1 MPPPPPTPRR
11 SLFRLLQRRGCAR
24 LVPRLFM
31 LSCFSV
37 NLKAQCSQGASQL
50 GRAVP
55 ARRPRARSARAGAAR
70 PTVFTIA
77 LRLPRISPFVSC
89 CMAKDEAQWA
99 KQMEQLR
106 DEIRRHDRLYYEEA
120 APIITDR
127 EYDRLYKELVNLET
141 QFPDLVTPD
150 SPTQR
155 VGGKPLKAFEQVAH
169 VIPMLSLD
177 NTYSEEEVKN
187 FYARIRRLLPNE
199 KVPVVIE
206 PKVDG
211 VAVSLIY
218 ENGRLRQAATRGDGT
233 VGDNITQNIRTI
245 RSMPEQLRGAAP
257 KLLEVR
263 GEVYMDKHGFEELND
278 ERRKAGLPLFAN
290 PRNAAAGSLKQL
302 DPAIVAK
309 RPLGVVLY
317 GTGATEGVDVDVHSE
332 IFPLLKKLGLPAT
345 ERWWVAKSV
354 EEILEAIHEL
364 DGIRHKF
371 AYQTDGAVVKV
382 NSFAQRE
389 RLGFTAKS
397 PRWAIAYKYEA
408 ERVETRLNDIVI
420 QVGRTGILTPVA
432 MLEPVFVSG
441 STVGRATLHNEDEI
455 KRKDIRIGDTVVIE
469 KAGEVI
475 PAVVE
480 VVKSKRPR
488 DAKAFDFARHIHGKC
503 PVCGSPIRRDPQFV
517 AWRCE
522 NLQCPAQTTRRV
534 EFFAARSA
542 LDIES
547 VGGIVAD
554 KLVERGLVRDP
565 LDLFELKTEQLAK
578 LNLGTDEEPRVF
590 GEKNATKAIRAIERA
605 RTLPLSRWLFAL
617 AIPDVGRTT
626 ASQLARF
633 HETIEDVANSA
644 LLGDVLDYHKKRE
657 EKEDAKE
664 IADRLLQAG
673 FAKPSKSKAEK
684 GRGITTEVGPVVAQ
698 SVLDFFASAAG
709 KKILHRIKEL
719 SIHPKSEK
727 VSAKKAAALPL
738 TGKTFVLTGTLPSM
752 AREEATERIEAL
764 GGHVTGSVSKKTD
777 YVLAGAEPGSKF
789 DKAKELGVRIID
801 EPEFRKILDRG

>member
-1 MPPPPPTPRR
+1 
-11 SLFRLLQRRGCAR
+11 
-24 LVPRLFM
+24 
-31 LSCFSV
+31 
-37 NLKAQCSQGASQL
+37 
-50 GRAVP
+50 
-55 ARRPRARSARAGAAR
+55 
-70 PTVFTIA
+70 
-77 LRLPRISPFVSC
+77 
-89 CMAKDEAQWA
+89 MAKDETQAA
-99 KQMEQLR
+99 KRMEQLR
-106 DEIRRHDRLYYEEA
+106 DEIRKHDRLYYEEA
-120 APIITDR
+120 APIISDR
-127 EYDRLYKELVNLET
+127 EYDRLYKELVDLET

-155 VGGKPLKAFEQVAH
+155 VGGKPLKAFEQVPH
-169 VIPMLSLD
+169 LIPMLSLD

-187 FYARIRRLLPNE
+187 FYSRIQRLLPNE
-199 KVPVVIE
+199 EIPVVIE

-218 ENGRLRQAATRGDGT
+218 ENGRLRQAATRGDGA

-245 RSMPEQLRGAAP
+245 RSVPDRLLGAAP

-263 GEVYMDKHGFEELND
+263 GEVYMDKRGFEKLND
-278 ERRKAGLPLFAN
+278 ERRRAGLPLFAN

-309 RPLGVVLY
+309 RPLGVMLY
-317 GTGATEGVDVDVHSE
+317 GTGATDGVDIDVHSE

-345 ERWWVAKSV
+345 ERWWVAESV
-354 EEILEAIHEL
+354 EEILDAIHEL
-364 DGIRHKF
+364 DGIRQKF

-382 NSFAQRE
+382 NSFPQRA

-408 ERVETRLNDIVI
+408 QRVETRLNDIVI

-432 MLEPVFVSG
+432 MLEPVLVSG

-488 DAKAFDFARHIHGKC
+488 DAKPFDFAKHIHGKC
-503 PVCGSPIRRDPQFV
+503 PVCGGPIRRDPQFV

-554 KLVERGLVRDP
+554 KLVERELVREP

-626 ASQLARF
+626 ATQLARF
-633 HETIEDVANSA
+633 HETTEDVANSP
-644 LLGDVLDYHKKRE
+644 LLRDVLDYHEKRE
-657 EKEDAKE
+657 QKSRDGGTKE
-664 IADRLLQAG
+664 IADRLIQAG

-684 GRGITTEVGPVVAQ
+684 GRSITTEVGPVLAK

-709 KKILHRIKEL
+709 KKILRRMKEL
-719 SIHPKSEK
+719 GIQPKSEK
-727 VSAKKAAALPL
+727 VSAKQAAELRLA
-738 TGKTFVLTGTLPSM
+738 GKTFVLTGTLPSM
-752 AREEATERIEAL
+752 TREEATEKIDAL

-777 YVLAGAEPGSKF
+777 YVLAGAEPGSKL
-789 DKAKELGVRIID
+789 DKAKKLGVRIID
-801 EPEFRKILDRG
+801 EAAFRKML

>member
-1 MPPPPPTPRR
+1 
-11 SLFRLLQRRGCAR
+11 
-24 LVPRLFM
+24 
-31 LSCFSV
+31 
-37 NLKAQCSQGASQL
+37 
-50 GRAVP
+50 
-55 ARRPRARSARAGAAR
+55 
-70 PTVFTIA
+70 
-77 LRLPRISPFVSC
+77 
-89 CMAKDEAQWA
+89 
-99 KQMEQLR
+99 
-106 DEIRRHDRLYYEEA
+106 
-120 APIITDR
+120 
-127 EYDRLYKELVNLET
+127 
-141 QFPDLVTPD
+141 
-150 SPTQR
+150 
-155 VGGKPLKAFEQVAH
+155 
-169 VIPMLSLD
+169 MLSLD

-187 FYARIRRLLPNE
+187 FYARIQRLLPNE
-199 KVPVVIE
+199 KIPVVIE

-233 VGDNITQNIRTI
+233 VGDDITQNIRTI
-245 RSMPEQLRGAAP
+245 RSVPERLRGAAP
-257 KLLEVR
+257 KLLEAR
-263 GEVYMDKHGFEELND
+263 GEVYMHKRGFEKLNE

-317 GTGATEGVDVDVHSE
+317 GTGATEGLDVDAHSE
-332 IFPLLKKLGLPAT
+332 IFPLFKKLGLPAT

-432 MLEPVFVSG
+432 MLEPVLVSG

-488 DAKAFDFARHIHGKC
+488 DAKPFDFAKHIHGKC
-503 PVCGSPIRRDPQFV
+503 PVCGGPIRRDPQFV

-554 KLVERGLVRDP
+554 KLVESGLVREP

-626 ASQLARF
+626 ATQLAHF
-633 HETIEDVANSA
+633 HKTIEDIANSP
-644 LLGDVLDYHKKRE
+644 LLKDVLQYHQKRE

-664 IADRLLQAG
+664 IADRLIQTG

-684 GRGITTEVGPVVAQ
+684 SRGITTEVGPVVAQ
-698 SVLDFFASAAG
+698 SVPDFFASPAG
-709 KKILHRIKEL
+709 RKTLRRIKEL
-719 SIHPKSEK
+719 GIHPKTEK
-727 VSAKKAAALPL
+727 VSAKKAAELPL

-752 AREEATERIEAL
+752 TREEATEKIEAL
-764 GGHVTGSVSKKTD
+764 GGHVTGNVSKKTD

-801 EPEFRKILDRG
+801 EPEFRKML

>member
-1 MPPPPPTPRR
+1 M
-11 SLFRLLQRRGCAR
+11 AR
-24 LVPRLFM
+24 DET
-31 LSCFSV
+31 
-37 NLKAQCSQGASQL
+37 Q
-50 GRAVP
+50 
-55 ARRPRARSARAGAAR
+55 AAKR
-70 PTVFTIA
+70 
-77 LRLPRISPFVSC
+77 
-89 CMAKDEAQWA
+89 
-99 KQMEQLR
+99 MEQLR
-106 DEIRRHDRLYYEEA
+106 EEIRKHDRLYYEQA
-120 APIITDR
+120 APVISDR
-127 EYDRLYKELVNLET
+127 EYDRLYKELVDIET

-155 VGGKPLKAFEQVAH
+155 VGGQPLKAFEQVSH
-169 VIPMLSLD
+169 LTPMLSLD

-187 FYARIRRLLPNE
+187 CYARIQRLLPNE
-199 KVPVVIE
+199 KIPVVVE

-211 VAVSLIY
+211 VAVSLVY
-218 ENGRLRQAATRGDGT
+218 ENGRLRQAATRGDGN
-233 VGDNITQNIRTI
+233 VGDDITQNIRTI
-245 RSMPEQLRGAAP
+245 RSLPERLHGAAP

-263 GEVYMDKHGFEELND
+263 GEVYMDIHGFEKLND
-278 ERRKAGLPLFAN
+278 ERRRADLPLFAN

-302 DPAIVAK
+302 DPSIVAK

-408 ERVETRLNDIVI
+408 ERVQTRLNDIVI

-432 MLEPVFVSG
+432 VLEPVFVSG
-441 STVGRATLHNEDEI
+441 STVGRATLHNEAEI

-488 DAKAFDFARHIHGKC
+488 DATPFDFAKHIHGKC
-503 PVCGSPIRRDPQFV
+503 PVCGSAIRRDPQFV

-534 EFFAARSA
+534 EFLAARSA

-547 VGGIVAD
+547 IGGIVAD
-554 KLVERGLVRDP
+554 KLVERGLVREP

-578 LNLGTDEEPRVF
+578 LNLGTEEAPRVF
-590 GEKNATKAIRAIERA
+590 GEKNATKAINAIERA
-605 RTLPLSRWLFAL
+605 QTLPTSRWIFAL
-617 AIPDVGRTT
+617 AIPDVGKTT
-626 ASQLARF
+626 ATQLARF
-633 HETIEDVANSA
+633 HETIEDVSNSQ
-644 LLGDVLDYHKKRE
+644 LLRDVVEYHENRDDKKS
-657 EKEDAKE
+657 AKE
-664 IADRLLQAG
+664 IADRLIKSG
-673 FAKPSKSKAEK
+673 FAKPSKSKAGK
-684 GRGITTEVGPVVAQ
+684 NGIVTEVGPVVAK
-698 SVLDFFASAAG
+698 SVLKFFASSDR
-709 KKILHRIKEL
+709 KSTRLNYCHL
-719 SIHPKSEK
+719 SIS
-727 VSAKKAAALPL
+727 
-738 TGKTFVLTGTLPSM
+738 
-752 AREEATERIEAL
+752 
-764 GGHVTGSVSKKTD
+764 
-777 YVLAGAEPGSKF
+777 Y
-789 DKAKELGVRIID
+789 
-801 EPEFRKILDRG
+801 